1 MANYNSTGTSVFW
14 TMRSDEKVASISIV
28 PCRLHRH
35 HHRRRR
41 HHHYFEG
48 LSLATRSATVR
59 ILCTKCKKSY
69 TSKQGTPKALNPR
82 HRPYAMH
89 APPPLLRRILHE
101 SVAKPPRRTS
111 PWGGVA
117 PPRSPPAA
125 SNIAARDSI
134 AWASHGWASPQ
145 AAPALP
151 AHVTHITHHP
161 LTQFK
166 VAGVL

>member
-1 MANYNSTGTSVFW
+1 MSGEKEPFAGPMITMANYNSTGTSVFW

-59 ILCTKCKKSY
+59 ILCTKCKKSH

-111 PWGGVA
+111 PWGGG
-117 PPRSPPAA
+117 SAA
-125 SNIAARDSI
+125 AIAARCVQYRS
-134 AWASHGWASPQ
+134 
-145 AAPALP
+145 
-151 AHVTHITHHP
+151 TR
-161 LTQFK
+161 
-166 VAGVL
+166 